1 MPSPIDCLTVRCE
14 QALPRK
20 YGPRKRSWAETN
32 LRNELAAIKQ
42 RNLQDVFLE
51 ADQAVEACRRRGT
64 VCRLIGSGC
73 ASQVAFL
80 LGLSDIDPIGL
91 RLPWQRFH
99 AAGGTQP
106 PKLHIVTSQTQTEL
120 ADLPRAGE
128 FIAWKPMSPLEK
140 LAWSIDRV
148 SGNYLSHDRAVY
160 SLLAAKNTEPIFQ
173 FEHHYPR
180 QLAAIVQPQQLVE
193 IATVTALAQIQL
205 SHPEVLAK
213 FQRAQGGCD
222 TSGATTAERPILFQ
236 EQIMNWL
243 KGARVPA
250 EVAYAFIK
258 AAAGNQAQQA
268 GLDSVVLKALFRRTK
283 SVTEA
288 ERRFQPLKTA
298 ARYSVC
304 LSHHLANAVTS
315 YRAAYL
321 VTHHSSDFQR
331 ALAKLRAE
339 EPTDP

>member
-20 YGPRKRSWAETN
+20 YGPRKRPWAETS

-73 ASQVAFL
+73 TSQVAFL
-80 LGLSDIDPIGL
+80 LGLSDIDPIRF

-106 PKLHIVTSQTQTEL
+106 PNLHIATSQTQTEL

-140 LAWSIDRV
+140 LAWSMDGV
-148 SGNYLSHDRAVY
+148 HDNYLPHDPAVY
-160 SLLAAKNTEPIFQ
+160 SLFAAKTTEAIFQ
-173 FEHHYPR
+173 FEHDHPR

-193 IATVTALAQIQL
+193 IAIVTALVQIQL

-222 TSGATTAERPILFQ
+222 TSGATTTAERPILFQ
-236 EQIMNWL
+236 EQIMNCL
-243 KGARVPA
+243 KKWARVPG

-268 GLDSVVLKALFRRTK
+268 GLDSVVLEALLRRTK

-321 VTHHSSDFQR
+321 VTHHSSDFQK
-331 ALAKLRAE
+331 ALAKLPAE
-339 EPTDP
+339 L